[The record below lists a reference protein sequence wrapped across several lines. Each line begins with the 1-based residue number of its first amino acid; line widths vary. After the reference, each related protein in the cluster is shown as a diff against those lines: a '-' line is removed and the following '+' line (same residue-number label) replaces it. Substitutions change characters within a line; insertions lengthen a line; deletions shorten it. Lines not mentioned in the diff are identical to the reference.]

1 MKILVTDQIHPEGIS
16 YIKSQGIEVDERL
29 DLTDGDLKKIIG
41 DYEGLIV
48 RSRTKV
54 TKEVIEASKQLL
66 VIGRAGVGL
75 DNVDANFANSRNIK
89 VLNTPNVSTT
99 SVAEL
104 VIGYMISA
112 VRHIPQ
118 ATTSIQA
125 GQWEKERFLGTEL
138 AGKTL
143 GIIGL
148 GRIGNA
154 VAVRAQAFEMKI
166 IGYDPFVVNSEY
178 VKVVD
183 LDTLVR
189 ESDFITVHVPLTD
202 DTHHMISTREVKKMK
217 KGVILINAARGGI
230 LDEAAIDQ
238 GMREGIV
245 SSVAL
250 DTFESEKPF
259 KTILRGQENL
269 IATPHV
275 GAQTDEAQRRAGIEV
290 GKVVVEYL
298 KQVVK

>member
-1 MKILVTDQIHPEGIS
+1 MKILVTDQLHTEGIS

-29 DLTDGDLKKIIG
+29 DLTGEDLKRIIG

-54 TKEVIEASKQLL
+54 TKEVIEAGKKLL
-66 VIGRAGVGL
+66 VVGRAGVGL
-75 DNVDANFANSRNIK
+75 DNVDTTFAIARNIK

-118 ATTSIQA
+118 ATVSIQA
-125 GQWEKERFLGTEL
+125 GQWEKEKFFGTEL
-138 AGKTL
+138 AEKTL
-143 GIIGL
+143 GIVGL

-154 VAVRAQAFEMKI
+154 VAIRARAFEMKI
-166 IGYDPFVVNSEY
+166 IGFDPFVANSEY

-189 ESDFITVHVPLTD
+189 ESDFITVHVPLTEN
-202 DTHHMISTREVKKMK
+202 THHMISSREVKKMK
-217 KGVILINAARGGI
+217 RGVVLINAARGGI
-230 LDEAAIDQ
+230 LDEDAIDQ
-238 GMREGIV
+238 GMKEGIV

-259 KTILRGQENL
+259 KTILREL
-269 IATPHV
+269 
-275 GAQTDEAQRRAGIEV
+275 
-290 GKVVVEYL
+290 
-298 KQVVK
+298 